1 MRTAAGFHETGGAT
15 EAAAP
20 SSAPGGPH
28 SPWQSPVPYLF
39 GGLAAMLGLIALAL
53 LILAC
58 SYWKLSSYLD
68 PGNADDD
75 ATTNSDHEKPADAT
89 AGKDPTFLDDR
100 FLVIMAGDHA
110 PTFLA
115 VPIAGRLAD
124 NTTTSA
130 YGNLDEEDKQP
141 EGAATPLPQSQSQTR
156 EQ

>member
-1 MRTAAGFHETGGAT
+1 MRTAAGFPETAGAT

-20 SSAPGGPH
+20 

-68 PGNADDD
+68 PGNDDD
-75 ATTNSDHEKPADAT
+75 ATNSDHEKPADAT
-89 AGKDPTFLDDR
+89 AGKDPTFLDDW

-124 NTTTSA
+124 RTTTVA
-130 YGNLDEEDKQP
+130 DGNLDEEDKQP
-141 EGAATPLPQSQSQTR
+141 ERAVTPPPQSQSQ